1 MIKKMKKQFKHIK
14 NDPKFQEKLQEMQ
27 PKKSIWGFSVVILL
41 FFVPELVNVLYHEE
55 LLLWITE
62 FANDA
67 PNQQMSDLLI
77 WMGKEIFTGE
87 VSWLNLAIGVGFLV
101 WLFRGK

>member
-1 MIKKMKKQFKHIK
+1 MIKKIEKRFKHIK
-14 NDPKFQEKLQEMQ
+14 NNPKFQEKLQEMQ
-27 PKKSIWGFSVVILL
+27 PKKSIWGFLAVILL
-41 FFVPELVNVLYHEE
+41 FFVPELVNVLYHKE

-67 PNQQMSDLLI
+67 PTQQMSKLLI
-77 WMGKEIFTGE
+77 WMGKEMFTGE
-87 VSWLNLAIGVGFLV
+87 ISWLNLALGVGFLV

>member
-1 MIKKMKKQFKHIK
+1 MKKQLKHIK

-27 PKKSIWGFSVVILL
+27 PKKSIWGFLAVILL
-41 FFVPELVNVLYHEE
+41 FFVPELVNFLYHKEI
-55 LLLWITE
+55 LQWITE
-62 FANDA
+62 FANNT
-67 PNQQMSDLLI
+67 PNEQMSKLLI

-87 VSWLNLAIGVGFLV
+87 ISWINLALGVGFLV

>member
-1 MIKKMKKQFKHIK
+1 MIKKIEKRFKHIK

-27 PKKSIWGFSVVILL
+27 PQKSIWGFLVVILL
-41 FFVPELVNVLYHEE
+41 FFVPELINDLYHKEI
-55 LLLWITE
+55 LLWITE
-62 FANDA
+62 FANNT

-77 WMGKEIFTGE
+77 WIAKKIFTGE
-87 VSWLNLAIGVGFLV
+87 ISWLNLALGVGFLV